1 MLSLLPRPPQRATR
15 HPHLHPHRRP
25 RRRLG
30 VLLAVTALVVAAC
43 GGDDE
48 ASELTGIIRS
58 PAPITSGVSLPSLSE
73 PGQDVEFQADPGE
86 LKAIYFGFTNC
97 PDVCPTTMADLTV
110 ALRKMG
116 DTAEKVDVVM
126 VTVDPNRD
134 LDLLDRYVTSF
145 VPDAVAAGTPDEELL
160 RAAAEPFGANWE
172 VRTLD
177 DGSIEVDHSPF
188 LYAVDDAGELVV
200 TWQFGASSDDMSN
213 DMTAL
218 LARYDA

>member
-1 MLSLLPRPPQRATR
+1 MLSLLLRSARGSTR
-15 HPHLHPHRRP
+15 TQAVHP

-30 VLLAVTALVVAAC
+30 ALLATIALVAVAC
-43 GGDDE
+43 GGDDA
-48 ASELTGIIRS
+48 ASELSGIIRS
-58 PAPITSGVSLPSLSE
+58 PAPITSGVSLPSLSQ
-73 PGQDVEFQADPGE
+73 PGEVVAFQADPGE

-116 DTAEKVDVVM
+116 DTAEKVDVLM

-134 LDLLDRYVTSF
+134 LDVLDRYVTSF
-145 VPDAVAAGTPDEELL
+145 VPDAVAAGTSDEALL
-160 RAAAEPFGANWE
+160 RSAAEPFGANWE

-188 LYAVDDAGELVV
+188 LYAVNDAGELVV